1 MNHVKC
7 LEREWTDVPLSFRMG
22 KKDNDKEIQV
32 NLAKTIDKYTWQ
44 YYNEDMTRKL
54 GDYKWRVFIMNKDE
68 ILAKSRAE
76 NKNKDVYEQEV
87 LNQASRSAVVVQ
99 MALATIFFVTQ
110 IFAGGGT
117 NWGLWAIVFSANM
130 TINWV
135 KYIKLH
141 RKYELV
147 IAIAYAILV
156 SVMSGYHIYNLVVA
170 STI

>member
-1 MNHVKC
+1 
-7 LEREWTDVPLSFRMG
+7 
-22 KKDNDKEIQV
+22 
-32 NLAKTIDKYTWQ
+32 
-44 YYNEDMTRKL
+44 
-54 GDYKWRVFIMNKDE
+54 MNKDE

-76 NKNKDVYEQEV
+76 NKNKDVYEQEI

-99 MALATIFFVTQ
+99 MAFATLFFVTQ
-110 IFAGGGT
+110 ILTGGGV

-147 IAIAYAILV
+147 IAIAYMLLV
-156 SVMSGYHIYNLVVA
+156 SVMSGCYIFNQIVSSMNL
-170 STI
+170 